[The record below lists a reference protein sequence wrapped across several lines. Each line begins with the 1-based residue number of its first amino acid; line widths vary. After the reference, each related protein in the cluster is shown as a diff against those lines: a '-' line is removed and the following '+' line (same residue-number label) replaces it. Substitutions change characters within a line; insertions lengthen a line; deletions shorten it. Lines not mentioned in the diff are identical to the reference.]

1 MQDTHELEENLHA
14 LIVDLCRVMHDHG
27 FESMNVGVM
36 MRLIGVGEERASQH
50 DEEWI
55 DLAEY
60 FARNPQMP
68 ARHIPKIN
76 AEGKTLH

>member
-1 MQDTHELEENLHA
+1 MLDENALEQNLHA
-14 LIVDLCRVMHDHG
+14 LIVDLCRVMHTHG
-27 FESMNVGVM
+27 FESMNVGAM
-36 MRLIGVGEERASQH
+36 MRLIGVGDERASRH

-60 FARNPQMP
+60 FEKHAPVPDRP
-68 ARHIPKIN
+68 IPKIN

>member
-1 MQDTHELEENLHA
+1 MLDENALEQNLHA
-14 LIVDLCRVMHDHG
+14 LIVDLCRVMHEHG
-27 FESMNVGVM
+27 FESMNVGAM
-36 MRLIGVGEERASQH
+36 MRLIGVGHERASQH

-60 FARNPQMP
+60 FQKPLPVPDRP
-68 ARHIPKIN
+68 IPKIN